1 MRCRKK
7 PVSCREASNYQKINH
22 LRDVLFKK
30 EVRRLSPVRLL
41 YMYLIIQPRK
51 SKSSDMMLVYLIYLD
66 IYISIFFLMS
76 VWFSQQISSLIRKLI
91 TDYNAHCYR
100 YICNLL

>member
-7 PVSCREASNYQKINH
+7 PVSCRDASNYQKINH

-30 EVRRLSPVRLL
+30 EVRRLSPARLS
-41 YMYLIIQPRK
+41 YMFLIIQPRK

-66 IYISIFFLMS
+66 IYISIFFFGMS
-76 VWFSQQISSLIRKLI
+76 LVFATNFIFDSQGNV
-91 TDYNAHCYR
+91 YN
-100 YICNLL
+100 